1 MNLVYLDAHTLNPGD
16 LDWTPLN
23 QLGNV
28 TLYDQTKADQLVE
41 RAKNADFVLVNK
53 VKLNRETLQ
62 QLPQLRYIGVTATG
76 YDVIDTQA
84 AREQGITVT
93 NVKGYG
99 TDSVAQWTFAL
110 LLELTSQ
117 VGLHNQ
123 SVRAGDWQRCPDF
136 CYWKSPLI
144 ELAGKTLGLVGFG
157 DIGRKVADIGR
168 AMGMNIL
175 VHKRHPDDSP
185 GVRFVDL
192 PTLFAESDVVSLHC
206 PMTAEN
212 RGFVNRGLLA
222 TMKPT
227 AFLINTSRGALV
239 NEADLAEAL
248 NAGVIAGAGVD
259 VVSTEPPV
267 AGNPLF
273 GVQNCIVTP
282 HIAWASRE
290 ARDRLLRSVVENVKA
305 YLTGQPINVVN

>member
-136 CYWKSPLI
+136 CYWESPLI

-290 ARDRLLRSVVENVKA
+290 ARDRLLRSVVENVKG

>member
-41 RAKNADFVLVNK
+41 RAKNADSVLVNK

-290 ARDRLLRSVVENVKA
+290 ARDRLLRSVVENVKG